1 MYMCMYVCVYIYIY
15 VCVCMYICIYITF
28 GCHNEMSLSINM
40 HVLNK
45 YFSFFQTFNS
55 THVYTYNS
63 IHIQIMQKNTRT
75 SRAAVDPQHLKVEI
89 PE

>member
-1 MYMCMYVCVYIYIY
+1 MC
-15 VCVCMYICIYITF
+15 VCVCIYVYISPLDVTTKCRCQLICMF
-28 GCHNEMSLSINM
+28 SIKWCYFQSR
-40 HVLNK
+40 V

-55 THVYTYNS
+55 IHVYTYNS

-89 PE
+89 LE